1 MTDVLLNNDDITVL
15 GPPNTVEVLV
25 DIGPTG
31 TRGSQVFAGIGNP
44 NDIQIG
50 QTPILNDLYIN
61 ASPGDEYAYMYQ
73 YVSRPGGNT
82 WIPLLSVNPTIYS
95 GNFLTTFTSGAATI
109 LIPISDI
116 IDITGTPLSAD
127 NFSVQYTIAHD
138 NPIASSMTIP
148 ALVDTGG
155 SGPTGDNLIIN
166 LKAVEHRT
174 DVDSGPYG
182 DWALLNAEVVVH
194 VFISILVSQES

>member
-1 MTDVLLNNDDITVL
+1 MPDVLLSNDDVTVL
-15 GPPNTVEVLV
+15 GPPDIVEVLV

-44 NDIQIG
+44 NVIEIG

-61 ASPGDEYAYMYQ
+61 AAPGEEYAYMYQ
-73 YVSRPGGNT
+73 YVSQPGGNS

-95 GNFLTTFTSGAATI
+95 KNHLTTFTAGTAEIVIPVEDVVAVSGA
-109 LIPISDI
+109 
-116 IDITGTPLSAD
+116 PLSAE
-127 NFSVQYTIAHD
+127 NFSVQYSIAHD
-138 NPIASSMTIP
+138 NPVASSMTIP
-148 ALVDTGG
+148 ALDIDSGDGG
-155 SGPTGDNLIIN
+155 DYLIIN

-182 DWALLNAEVVVH
+182 DWALLNAEVVTH
-194 VFISILVSQES
+194 IFISILASEES

>member
-1 MTDVLLNNDDITVL
+1 MTDVLLSNDDVTVL
-15 GPPNTVEVLV
+15 GPPEIVEVLV

-31 TRGSQVFAGIGNP
+31 TRGSQVFAGIGDP
-44 NDIQIG
+44 NVIEIG

-61 ASPGDEYAYMYQ
+61 AAPGEEYAYMYQ
-73 YVSRPGGNT
+73 YVSQPGGNT

-95 GNFLTTFTSGAATI
+95 GNHLVVFTSGVGDI
-109 LIPISDI
+109 SIPISDI

-148 ALVDTGG
+148 ALIDTGG
-155 SGPTGDNLIIN
+155 SGPDGDNLIIN

-174 DVDSGPYG
+174 DVDSGPYQ

-194 VFISILVSQES
+194 VFISILASQES

>member
-15 GPPNTVEVLV
+15 GPPNTIEVLV

-61 ASPGDEYAYMYQ
+61 ASPGLEYAYMYQ

-82 WIPLLSVNPTIYS
+82 WVPLLSVNPTIYS
-95 GNFLTTFTSGAATI
+95 GNFLTVFTSGAATVS
-109 LIPISDI
+109 IPISDI

-127 NFSVQYTIAHD
+127 NFSIQYSIAHD
-138 NPIASSMTIP
+138 NPISSSMTIP
-148 ALVDTGG
+148 ALAGTDLEIDFT
-155 SGPTGDNLIIN
+155 
-166 LKAVEHRT
+166 AVEFRS

-182 DWALLNAEVVVH
+182 DWALLNDEVLIH
-194 VFISILVSQES
+194 VFISILASEES

>member
-1 MTDVLLNNDDITVL
+1 MPDVLLSNDDVTVL
-15 GPPNTVEVLV
+15 GPPEIVEVLV

-31 TRGSQVFAGIGNP
+31 TRGSQVFAGIGDP
-44 NDIQIG
+44 NVIEIG

-61 ASPGDEYAYMYQ
+61 ASPGNEYAYMYQ
-73 YVSRPGGNT
+73 YVSQPGGNT

-95 GNFLTTFTSGAATI
+95 GNHLVVFASGVGDI
-109 LIPISDI
+109 SIPISDI

-148 ALVDTGG
+148 ALVDTGE

-166 LKAVEHRT
+166 FKAVEHRT

-194 VFISILVSQES
+194 VFISILAIQES

>member
-1 MTDVLLNNDDITVL
+1 MPDVLLSNDDVTVL
-15 GPPNTVEVLV
+15 GPPEIVEVLV

-44 NDIQIG
+44 NVIEIG

-61 ASPGDEYAYMYQ
+61 ASPGDDYAYMYQ
-73 YVSRPGGNT
+73 YVSQPGGNT

-95 GNFLTTFTSGAATI
+95 ENHLTTFTSGTAEI
-109 LIPISDI
+109 VIPVANI

-127 NFSVQYTIAHD
+127 NFSVQYSIAHD